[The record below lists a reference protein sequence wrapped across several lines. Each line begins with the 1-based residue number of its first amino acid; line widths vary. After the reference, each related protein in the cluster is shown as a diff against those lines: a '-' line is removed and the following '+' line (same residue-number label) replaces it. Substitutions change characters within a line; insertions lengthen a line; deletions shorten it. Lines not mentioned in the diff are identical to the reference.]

1 MQTAWF
7 KWLTTLAAGL
17 CVVGF
22 LGVGPAAGQA
32 TNPPAA
38 KPTPPPV
45 DKGQIDQHLNDFL
58 RDAINQGADLYNNG
72 DANACYNLFRSA
84 LVAAWY
90 MLDHHP
96 DLRRDIN
103 AALSRADGQFAVSD
117 RAYTLRSALDATRK
131 GLATGAAKPTEAK
144 APGRP
149 MAPAR
154 TTLWERLGGQAKV
167 RKVIDDLVVRAGKN
181 SKVDFTRGGKYN
193 LNAEQMANFK
203 KQMVDLIS
211 QETGGP
217 FKYDGRP
224 LQRSHEGMGITD
236 AQFDALVAD
245 LRKALADNNVQTA
258 DIDALIAVV
267 ETTRGQIIQ
276 KAGGT
281 TKPADT
287 KPADSTKPAPTKPP
301 VTNPTTGQGPDFK
314 KPADSGK
321 PATEPKPQDT
331 KPPKG
336 DTTRPPQTK
345 NATER
350 KPSDK
355 GATDSD
361 KPLSNT
367 LDIKGTVTFQG
378 KPLAEATVAFVP
390 KGEGTGSRRR
400 LALTTAN
407 GSYSIKDIQL
417 GEYTIAVIPPKTAGV
432 PEKYK
437 DAQTSGLTA
446 KVTRED
452 TTFDLPLK

>member
-17 CVVGF
+17 CVAGL

-32 TNPPAA
+32 PNRADR

-45 DKGQIDQHLNDFL
+45 DKGQVDQHVNDFL

-103 AALSRADGQFAVSD
+103 AALSRADGQFAVSE

-131 GLATGAAKPTEAK
+131 GLANAPTKPAEAK
-144 APGRP
+144 GPGTP

-167 RKVIDDLVVRAGKN
+167 RKVIDDLVARAGKDP
-181 SKVDFTRGGKYN
+181 KVDFTRGGKYN

-217 FKYDGRP
+217 LRYEGRP
-224 LQRSHEGMGITD
+224 LRKSHEGMGITD

-245 LRKALADNNVQTA
+245 LRRALVDNNVATA
-258 DIDALIAVV
+258 DVDALIRIV
-267 ETTRGQIIQ
+267 ETTRGQIVQ
-276 KAGGT
+276 KAEGN
-281 TKPADT
+281 TKPVDT

-301 VTNPTTGQGPDFK
+301 LTNPTTGPGTDTK
-314 KPADSGK
+314 KPIDSGK
-321 PATEPKPQDT
+321 PATEPKPPDPKT
-331 KPPKG
+331 PKG
-336 DTTRPPQTK
+336 DATRPPQTK
-345 NATER
+345 NATDR
-350 KPSDK
+350 KPTDK
-355 GATDSD
+355 TATDSD
-361 KPLSNT
+361 KPVSTT
-367 LDIKGTVTFQG
+367 LDVKGKVTFQG
-378 KPLAEATVAFVP
+378 KPLAEATIAFVP
-390 KGEGTGSRRR
+390 KDEGTGNRRR
-400 LALTTAN
+400 LALTTTN
-407 GSYSIKDIQL
+407 GSYSVKGIQP
-417 GEYTIAVIPPKTAGV
+417 GEYTITVFTAAV

-437 DAQTSGLTA
+437 DVQTSGLKA

-452 TTFDLPLK
+452 TTFDLDLK